1 MNPTKDIL
9 IFFFIVMVCVA
20 ISALGVY
27 LLDEKIAKLYLG
39 FSLSAIPLIAIISII
54 YSQMRTK

>member
-1 MNPTKDIL
+1 
-9 IFFFIVMVCVA
+9 MVCVA

-27 LLDEKIAKLYLG
+27 LLNEEVSKLYLG